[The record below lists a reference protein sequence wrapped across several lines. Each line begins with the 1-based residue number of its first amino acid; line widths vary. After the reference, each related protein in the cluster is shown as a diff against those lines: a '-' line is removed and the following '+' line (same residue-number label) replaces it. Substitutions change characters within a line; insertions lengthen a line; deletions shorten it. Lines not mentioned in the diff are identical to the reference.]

1 MHMENNIRIIKKFDN
16 SNDVKVWIKND
27 VVYKKV
33 ETDKS
38 SINVSGIT
46 FIEPLVMEYARR
58 MGVPTPQVVELFQ
71 DQKVFATKYINGIN
85 GNDLYKQSPDLQE
98 KLIEV
103 AKTLKEM
110 YSQIGIDREMKL
122 KDLLFSVNGKDII
135 GCIPVDFERIKYNNN
150 LNWKILLEVADQFG
164 ININNA
170 FIPKNVEIKEQR
182 FK

>member
-1 MHMENNIRIIKKFDN
+1 MENNIRIIKKFDN

-38 SINVSGIT
+38 SINVSRIT

-103 AKTLKEM
+103 AKTLK
-110 YSQIGIDREMKL
+110 
-122 KDLLFSVNGKDII
+122 
-135 GCIPVDFERIKYNNN
+135 
-150 LNWKILLEVADQFG
+150 
-164 ININNA
+164 
-170 FIPKNVEIKEQR
+170 
-182 FK
+182 

>member
-58 MGVPTPQVVELFQ
+58 MGVP
-71 DQKVFATKYINGIN
+71 AH
-85 GNDLYKQSPDLQE
+85 
-98 KLIEV
+98 KL
-103 AKTLKEM
+103 
-110 YSQIGIDREMKL
+110 
-122 KDLLFSVNGKDII
+122 
-135 GCIPVDFERIKYNNN
+135 
-150 LNWKILLEVADQFG
+150 
-164 ININNA
+164 
-170 FIPKNVEIKEQR
+170 
-182 FK
+182 

>member
-1 MHMENNIRIIKKFDN
+1 MENNIRIIKKFDN

-58 MGVPTPQVVELFQ
+58 MGVPAPQVVELFQ

-98 KLIEV
+98 K
-103 AKTLKEM
+103 T
-110 YSQIGIDREMKL
+110 Y
-122 KDLLFSVNGKDII
+122 
-135 GCIPVDFERIKYNNN
+135 
-150 LNWKILLEVADQFG
+150 
-164 ININNA
+164 
-170 FIPKNVEIKEQR
+170 
-182 FK
+182 